1 VVDKELAGGNYGAA
15 AEMLKLNATAAE
27 EVDAGPVVE
36 EHTLVEQ
43 GAADA
48 PGNSTL
54 ETDVE
59 LNMTTN
65 TTAEPP
71 TPRPPSRGA
80 RYTRTTPGGGA
91 RSPSPRSAPPTR
103 AAATAPCA
111 ATRVNAGPTCATVV
125 SYLRPGRAGSRRA
138 ATRSGILKIQYR
150 REWNSD
156 RRENSSSQSPRSVF
170 PSPPPFSRRPREL
183 DASGGAPV
191 RTRARRLCTNGLTNI
206 LLALF
211 RSRRS
216 LSPRRFGSAVSGPSR
231 SSRSS
236 FYALAAPSSAI
247 ILALLRSSASLL
259 SAAYSRRAASSA
271 LCVTCSG
278 ATEKDAPWVPT
289 PSSRSVTWSF
299 ALRSPGVCLCTDG
312 TTPKSR

>member
-1 VVDKELAGGNYGAA
+1 MGR
-15 AEMLKLNATAAE
+15 
-27 EVDAGPVVE
+27 VE
-36 EHTLVEQ
+36 RD
-43 GAADA
+43 ADA
-48 PGNSTL
+48 TRTREGGGGGFPHPPAPKSRARVGRLLTRAGRRSHRR
-54 ETDVE
+54 
-59 LNMTTN
+59 
-65 TTAEPP
+65 AWPRPP

-91 RSPSPRSAPPTR
+91 RSPSPRAAPPTR

-111 ATRVNAGPTCATVV
+111 ATRVNACSTCATV

-138 ATRSGILKIQYR
+138 ATWNLKIPESVEFGPSR
-150 REWNSD
+150 KLVTR
-156 RRENSSSQSPRSVF
+156 SPRSFF
-170 PSPPPFSRRPREL
+170 PPPPPPFSRRPREL

-216 LSPRRFGSAVSGPSR
+216 LSPRRFGSADSGPSR

-259 SAAYSRRAASSA
+259 SAAYSLLACSSAVGPISCGAVAASLA
-271 LCVTCSG
+271 
-278 ATEKDAPWVPT
+278 
-289 PSSRSVTWSF
+289 
-299 ALRSPGVCLCTDG
+299 
-312 TTPKSR
+312 

>member
-1 VVDKELAGGNYGAA
+1 MGR
-15 AEMLKLNATAAE
+15 
-27 EVDAGPVVE
+27 VE
-36 EHTLVEQ
+36 RD
-43 GAADA
+43 ADA
-48 PGNSTL
+48 TRTREGGGGGFPHPPAPKSRARVVRLLTRAGRRSHRR
-54 ETDVE
+54 
-59 LNMTTN
+59 
-65 TTAEPP
+65 AWPRPP

-91 RSPSPRSAPPTR
+91 RSPSPRAAPPTR

-111 ATRVNAGPTCATVV
+111 ATRVNARPACATVV

-138 ATRSGILKIQYR
+138 ATGLNSLIQERGIRTVAKKLVTIAAFRFSRHPQ
-150 REWNSD
+150 
-156 RRENSSSQSPRSVF
+156 
-170 PSPPPFSRRPREL
+170 PPFSRRPREL

-191 RTRARRLCTNGLTNI
+191 RTRARRLCTIGLTNI

-216 LSPRRFGSAVSGPSR
+216 LSPRRFGSADSGASR

-259 SAAYSRRAASSA
+259 SAAYSLLACSSAVGPISCGAVAASLA
-271 LCVTCSG
+271 
-278 ATEKDAPWVPT
+278 
-289 PSSRSVTWSF
+289 
-299 ALRSPGVCLCTDG
+299 
-312 TTPKSR
+312 